1 MNKPVY
7 RDSSIKSTG
16 HRELP
21 RRQVVITLG
30 GVMLAQF
37 LASLDQTVVGTAL
50 PRIVTDLGGFSE
62 YTWVVTA
69 YMIATTV
76 TVPIV
81 GKLSDMFGR
90 KWFLTAGIAVFIIG
104 SILCGVSQTMMQLIA
119 FRAIQGI
126 GAGAIMGMAFTIIGD
141 LFPPAERGKYA
152 GFMAGVFGLSSIIGP
167 TLGGF
172 ITDNLSWH
180 WVFFV
185 NVPLGIVAVVLFI
198 FFFPHVRP
206 ALRRHSV
213 DYAGITTLIFFVV
226 SLMLALSWAG
236 VEYAWDSTQI
246 MALFDFSALM
256 LLLFVI
262 VEMRA
267 REPILPL
274 WILRNRIVG
283 VSFLVIFLTGF
294 GMFAGI
300 IFIPLYF
307 QGVLGKSATASGS
320 FLTPMMLG
328 MICGSLLSGQLLSRA
343 GGHYRLQGGAGIAIM
358 AVGAYLLSRMTAE
371 TSYVT
376 AVTNIVVSGF
386 GLGITM
392 PVYTIAVQN
401 AVPYAV
407 MGIATSST
415 AFFRSLGGAFGLA
428 IAGSVMNS
436 RFASEFFANIPSSV
450 SAAMPSQQLSQ
461 MVDNPQALFSTEA
474 MSQLR
479 SFFEGLGAQGM
490 QIFDQLLAT
499 LRQALSSALSEVFL
513 VSMGVVTVA
522 FVINFFIK
530 EIPLRKHL

>member
-1 MNKPVY
+1 MY
-7 RDSSIKSTG
+7 RDSKIKSRG
-16 HRELP
+16 HRDLP
-21 RRQVVITLG
+21 RKQVVITLG

-37 LASLDQTVVGTAL
+37 LASLDQTVVGTAM
-50 PRIVTDLGGFSE
+50 PRIVTDLGGFSQ
-62 YTWVVTA
+62 YTWIVTA
-69 YMIATTV
+69 YMIASTV

-81 GKLSDMFGR
+81 GRLSDMFGR
-90 KWFLTAGIAVFIIG
+90 KWFLTAGIAIFIIG
-104 SILCGVSQTMMQLIA
+104 SVLCGISQTMTQLIA
-119 FRAIQGI
+119 FRAFQGI

-185 NVPLGIVAVVLFI
+185 NIPLGVIAIFLFV
-198 FFFPHVRP
+198 FFFPHVKP
-206 ALRRHSV
+206 AVRKHNV
-213 DYAGITTLIFFVV
+213 DFLGIVTLTLFVV
-226 SLMLALSWAG
+226 PLMLALSWGG
-236 VEYAWDSTQI
+236 VEYAWDSKPI
-246 MALFDFSALM
+246 ISMFDFSALM

-262 VEMRA
+262 VERQA
-267 REPILPL
+267 KEPILPL

-300 IFIPLYF
+300 IFIPLFF

-343 GGHYRLQGGAGIAIM
+343 GGHYRLQGGVGIAIM
-358 AVGAYLLSRMTAE
+358 AVGSYLLSRMTAE
-371 TSYVT
+371 TGYAT
-376 AVTNIVVSGF
+376 AVMNIVVSGF

-392 PVYTIAVQN
+392 PVFTIAVQN

-415 AFFRSLGGAFGLA
+415 AFFRTLGGAFGLA
-428 IAGSVMNS
+428 VAGSVMSS
-436 RFASEFFANIPSSV
+436 RFSSEFFGNLPSSV
-450 SAAMPSQQLSQ
+450 SAVMPSQQLSQ
-461 MVDNPQALFSTEA
+461 MVNNPQALFSSDA
-474 MSQLR
+474 LSQLTG
-479 SFFEGLGAQGM
+479 FFEGLGAQGM
-490 QIFDQLLAT
+490 QIFDQLMAT
-499 LRQALSSALSEVFL
+499 LRQALSSALSEVFM
-513 VSMGVVTVA
+513 VSMGVVAVA
-522 FVINFFIK
+522 FVVNFFVK

>member
-1 MNKPVY
+1 MAKVAEVK
-7 RDSSIKSTG
+7 RAG
-16 HRELP
+16 HRDLP
-21 RRQVVITLG
+21 RKQVVITLG

-37 LASLDQTVVGTAL
+37 LASLDQTVVGTAM

-90 KWFLTAGIAVFIIG
+90 KWFLTAGIAIFIIG
-104 SILCGVSQTMMQLIA
+104 SILCGISQTMMQLIA
-119 FRAIQGI
+119 FRAFQGI

-185 NVPLGIVAVVLFI
+185 NVPLGVVAIFLFV

-206 ALRRHSV
+206 ALRKHSV

-246 MALFDFSALM
+246 MVLFDFSALM

-267 REPILPL
+267 KEPILPL

-283 VSFLVIFLTGF
+283 VSFLTIFFTGF
-294 GMFAGI
+294 AMFAGI
-300 IFIPLYF
+300 IFIPLFF

-328 MICGSLLSGQLLSRA
+328 MICGSLISGQLLSRA
-343 GGHYRLQGGAGIAIM
+343 GGHYRLQGGVGIAIM
-358 AVGAYLLSRMTAE
+358 AVGLYLLSRMTAE
-371 TSYVT
+371 TGYAT
-376 AVTNIVVSGF
+376 AVMNIVISGF

-401 AVPYAV
+401 AVPYSV

-415 AFFRSLGGAFGLA
+415 QFFRSLGGAFGLTV
-428 IAGSVMNS
+428 AGSVMNS
-436 RFASEFFANIPSSV
+436 RFTSEFFGNLPSSV
-450 SAAMPSQQLSQ
+450 SAVMPNEQLSR
-461 MVDNPQALFSTEA
+461 MVDNPQVLFSSDA
-474 MSQLR
+474 LSQLKA
-479 SFFEGLGAQGM
+479 FFEGLGAQGM
-490 QIFDQLLAT
+490 QMFDQLLAT
-499 LRQALSSALSEVFL
+499 LRGALSSALSEVFL
-513 VSMGVVTVA
+513 VALGVVAAA
-522 FVINFFIK
+522 FIINLFIK